1 MFKINIRDKALNQL
15 GNYINKTHEQIGLLI
30 GKFEN
35 GELYI
40 NEVINGTGEADKSH
54 CMFSQDLLAEVADNI
69 INGRLEGSIVGW
81 YHSHI
86 HGGIFMSP
94 IDIETQCKLQQFS
107 QYIVSMVVD
116 VSSRQFGIFIYDQQ
130 SGAIQIP
137 SEYISVF

>member
-15 GNYINKTHEQIGLLI
+15 SNYINKTHEQIGLLI

-81 YHSHI
+81 CHSHI
-86 HGGIFMSP
+86 HGGIFMSS

-107 QYIVSMVVD
+107 QYIVSIVVD

-130 SGAIQIP
+130 SGPIQIP
-137 SEYISVF
+137 SEYISIS

>member
-15 GNYINKTHEQIGLLI
+15 SNYINKTHEQIGLLI

-81 YHSHI
+81 CHSHI
-86 HGGIFMSP
+86 HGGIFMSS

-130 SGAIQIP
+130 SGPIQIP
-137 SEYISVF
+137 SEYISIS